1 MERTNGL
8 HQQVLVRLYFPCN
21 AAGSTVRFAD
31 NETVYSDSDRDFHY
45 PKKYGTRSEIS

>member
-21 AAGSTVRFAD
+21 AAGSTVRF
-31 NETVYSDSDRDFHY
+31 R
-45 PKKYGTRSEIS
+45 KYVDMVEKGIIDPAKVTRSALQNEHP